1 MLVTMVT
8 LQMAV
13 NSDLTSTRSQL
24 LKSLLFTC
32 HLAKKKNKT
41 NTSSFLS
48 TFMYKLKREREE
60 ESIIY
65 PHCSSYQMLK
75 WSLKKAGMRHQDK
88 RAFDIL

>member
-24 LKSLLFTC
+24 LKSLLVTC
-32 HLAKKKNKT
+32 HLAKKNKT

-65 PHCSSYQMLK
+65 PHFSSYQMLK